1 MMGSRMKL
9 QERILGF
16 ILGIGIG
23 TAIGFFLRA
32 TESRKVFMATPFIT
46 LFEAKAK

>member
-1 MMGSRMKL
+1 MNL

-16 ILGIGIG
+16 ILGISVG

-32 TESRKVFMATPFIT
+32 TETRR
-46 LFEAKAK
+46 LR